1 MNGVQTCALPISKK
15 SIQSLYND
23 IGQLETVS
31 SEGVYDSYEQKVKW
45 IYNNRLDGSGK
56 VVELILDINLG
67 SFYKHTISNMND
79 TYRYPLAFKGLLT
92 NPYTFIE
99 GQDLVQA
106 SGNDVTVNT
115 EYRKSVG

>member
-92 NPYTFIE
+92 K
-99 GQDLVQA
+99 D
-106 SGNDVTVNT
+106 
-115 EYRKSVG
+115 RKSTRLNSSH